1 MHLKYEG
8 RVKTFFF
15 KIWTTQTNRSDAEK
29 LRKSYIPAQLLFY
42 SMLTDFFNTPAV
54 IGVISSVIVIRW
66 EEWASFDS
74 LEYP

>member
-8 RVKTFFF
+8 RVQK

-29 LRKSYIPAQLLFY
+29 LRKSYISAQLLFY

-66 EEWASFDS
+66 EEWAPFDS